1 MPGQILPPFVR
12 DSLEL
17 TEEQI
22 AQLDELQR
30 NVDARLA
37 EILTEQQR
45 QQLRQPPGPGGPG
58 GPDGQG
64 GPVVVVPADLADSDL
79 QVAVP
84 AAQVDRAVDLDNLGK
99 VDRSKVSLNALRW
112 SLLSSLR

>member
-1 MPGQILPPFVR
+1 MSTPGWPRSSP
-12 DSLEL
+12 SN
-17 TEEQI
+17 
-22 AQLDELQR
+22 
-30 NVDARLA
+30 NVSNCDNLLVLA
-37 EILTEQQR
+37 EPVDLTVR
-45 QQLRQPPGPGGPG
+45 VA
-58 GPDGQG
+58 
-64 GPVVVVPADLADSDL
+64 PVVVVPADLADSDL